1 MNKTRTCSESTIKNG
16 KKEDLIY
23 LLLARN
29 QGNESIFISV
39 GGRKVFGIKN
49 SIWKGL
55 IYERCQHAWY
65 WFQNICSVGLR
76 NLVSVRERNEL
87 HSLYRPGI

>member
-49 SIWKGL
+49 SIWMLNETRQALSPRELNAHSRVMCTIGARV
-55 IYERCQHAWY
+55 ERCRT
-65 WFQNICSVGLR
+65 S
-76 NLVSVRERNEL
+76 
-87 HSLYRPGI
+87 